1 MTVLQSRPDP
11 MPRPDGVA
19 CAEPSWVDDLATGR
33 GPSWLDGWLSRH
45 AVRVVGWRRRIHA
58 HPELARAE
66 LKTTALVAE
75 ELIRAGLQPR
85 LLPGTG
91 LLCDIGSGERCVALR
106 ADLDALPL
114 PEATGLPFS
123 STTDGVAHACGHD
136 AHTAIL
142 LGAALALASAP
153 ALPGRVRLI
162 FQPAEEVLP
171 GGALDVLAAGAL
183 SGVDQIFGLH
193 CDPRL
198 EVGSFGTRTGPI
210 TSAVDMLELRLS
222 SPGGHTSRPHLTAD
236 LVHALGA
243 VITGL
248 PSLLSRRVDPRSGTV
263 LVWGAVQA
271 GQAHNAVPRTGVLR
285 GTLRTRDRETWAE
298 LQPLVRDLVDPLL
311 APTGV
316 GYDLTYTRGIPPVVN
331 EAGSTELL
339 RAAVTAGLGGDAL
352 VDTAQSSGAEDFAW
366 YLEHVPG
373 AFGRLG
379 VWSGHG
385 AQRDLHQPT
394 FDLDERAIP
403 VGVRVMVH
411 TALAALA

>member
-1 MTVLQSRPDP
+1 MTVLQSRSEPVSGP
-11 MPRPDGVA
+11 EGAA
-19 CAEPSWVDDLATGR
+19 CVDSPWVEDLAAGR
-33 GPSWLDGWLSRH
+33 GPSWLDSWLSRD
-45 AVRVVGWRRRIHA
+45 AARVVAWRRWIHA
-58 HPELARAE
+58 HPELGRTE
-66 LKTTALVAE
+66 LNTTALVAE
-75 ELIRAGLQPR
+75 ELMRAGFAPQS
-85 LLPGTG
+85 LPGTG
-91 LLCDIGSGERCVALR
+91 LLCEIGAGERCVALR

-123 STTDGVAHACGHD
+123 STVAGVSHVCGHD

-142 LGAALALASAP
+142 LGTALALGSAP
-153 ALPGRVRLI
+153 MLPGRVRLI

-171 GGALDVLAAGAL
+171 GGARDVLALGAL
-183 SGVDQIFGLH
+183 SGVDQIFALH

-198 EVGSFGTRTGPI
+198 EVGKIGTRTGAI
-210 TSAVDMLELRLS
+210 TSAVDMLELSLS

-236 LVHALGA
+236 LVHALGT

-263 LVWGAVQA
+263 LAWGTVQA
-271 GQAHNAVPRTGVLR
+271 GETHNAVPRAGVLR
-285 GTLRTRDRETWAE
+285 GTLRTGDRETWAE
-298 LQPLVRDLVDPLL
+298 LQPLVRDLVGPLL

-316 GYDLTYTRGIPPVVN
+316 DYDLTHTRGVPPVVN
-331 EAGSTELL
+331 EPGSTELL
-339 RAAVTAGLGGDAL
+339 RAAVTSALGLEALAG
-352 VDTAQSSGAEDFAW
+352 TEQSSGAEDFAW

-373 AFGRLG
+373 ALGRLG

-385 AQRDLHQPT
+385 AQYDLHQPT

-411 TALAALA
+411 IALAALA